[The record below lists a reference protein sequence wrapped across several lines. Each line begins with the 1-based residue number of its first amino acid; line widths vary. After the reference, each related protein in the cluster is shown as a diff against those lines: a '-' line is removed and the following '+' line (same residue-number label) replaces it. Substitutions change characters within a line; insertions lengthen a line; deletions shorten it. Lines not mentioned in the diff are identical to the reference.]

1 MTDFDFNEE
10 AILNDLQNAWGKME
24 FLPNLHSG
32 DMQEIIRHINGLRY
46 IVYAHNARRMG
57 RVQTHNEPFYEIEV
71 KVEPK
76 WGN

>member
-10 AILNDLQNAWGKME
+10 AILTDLGNAWNKLE

-46 IVYAHNARRMG
+46 IVYAHNSRRLG

-71 KVEPK
+71 TVEPK